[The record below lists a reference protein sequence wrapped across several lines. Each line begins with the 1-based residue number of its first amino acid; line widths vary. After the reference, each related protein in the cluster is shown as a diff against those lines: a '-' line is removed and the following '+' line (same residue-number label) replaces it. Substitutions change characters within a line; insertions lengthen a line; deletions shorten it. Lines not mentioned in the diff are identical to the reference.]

1 MGKESLPATS
11 TTKAQLTSWALYSVV
26 KYQPSILQIQ
36 IHVVKYQPSILQIQI
51 HAYLINIKMINL
63 LINEK
68 HFFFYFKEEY
78 KLEKDSELRFEV
90 EGRATVSLE
99 VCC

>member
-11 TTKAQLTSWALYSVV
+11 TMKAQLTSWALYSVV
-26 KYQPSILQIQ
+26 KYQPSIL
-36 IHVVKYQPSILQIQI
+36 HIQI
-51 HAYLINIKMINL
+51 HAYLITGNIKMINL

>member
-36 IHVVKYQPSILQIQI
+36 IH
-51 HAYLINIKMINL
+51 AYLITGNIKMINL

-68 HFFFYFKEEY
+68 LFFFYFKEEY

>member
-1 MGKESLPATS
+1 
-11 TTKAQLTSWALYSVV
+11 
-26 KYQPSILQIQ
+26 
-36 IHVVKYQPSILQIQI
+36 
-51 HAYLINIKMINL
+51 MINL

>member
-11 TTKAQLTSWALYSVV
+11 TTKAQLTSWALYS
-26 KYQPSILQIQ
+26 
-36 IHVVKYQPSILQIQI
+36 VVKYQPSILQIQI

>member
-26 KYQPSILQIQ
+26 KYQPN
-36 IHVVKYQPSILQIQI
+36 ILQIQI
-51 HAYLINIKMINL
+51 HAYLITGNIKKINL